1 MAEHKW
7 QAKNKGEEK
16 AIAEHIALQKAKDAK
31 DAKDAKAR
39 GLTLLGRSWVA
50 KRRGKTLAA

>member
-31 DAKDAKAR
+31 DAKDAKIP
-39 GLTLLGRSWVA
+39 S
-50 KRRGKTLAA
+50 GKGVKHTSYWPED